1 MLGQV
6 DYLSLHCP
14 PTAENENFLNAR
26 TMAMMKPSAYLISAA
41 RGGLVD
47 SEDLVTAL
55 KTRVIAGAAVDVL
68 NTEPPKDDEIL
79 INAKLDNL
87 ILTPHN
93 AWGPLNQGRG

>member
-1 MLGQV
+1 
-6 DYLSLHCP
+6 
-14 PTAENENFLNAR
+14 
-26 TMAMMKPSAYLISAA
+26 MMKPPAYLISAA

-55 KTRVIAGAAVDVL
+55 KTWVIAGAAMEVL

-87 ILTPHN
+87 IPTPHN
-93 AWGPLNQGRG
+93 AWGAIESRQRLVAQMAENIESYLKGSPVRVVS